1 MEEGSEEASNGPIR
15 LLQLNFD
22 RKEKL
27 SPGLRKK
34 MNSFIVGAIGEFIAS
49 TCWFLF

>member
-15 LLQLNFD
+15 LPQVTFN

-34 MNSFIVGAIGEFIAS
+34 MNGFIVGAIGEFIAL